1 MLAVRDSLPDWL
13 QRVWPQVSFLSAK
26 LKGQWDKS
34 TELKLRGVV
43 KAHFPEFSPELLQP
57 NLDSDCLHM
66 QFLRQSL
73 ATGDAKWLKRATQF
87 GGRHASFP
95 LMYSWDD
102 LSTEL
107 RKYLIYT
114 VVHFEP
120 GAPGATLQL
129 LPCSLVRF
137 IDYLEWLPSAGLS
150 AGWNTIRHYAGQL
163 STFSEVCGHGSII
176 GQDPVGYKV
185 WQENFSANVH
195 VSVAP
200 RGGDKPLYP
209 WHVRRLAQVY
219 SSGSPYD
226 KMWLATFS
234 QLWFTAL
241 RVGHF
246 SPRDDSA
253 DGMKHLVEWEH
264 IVPCEEFSCGVPR
277 PANHYFVDSAKN
289 RQKEDG
295 ESWSTA
301 TCCICEGVEASE
313 DELQAL
319 TALCPV
325 CALERWRLVSPD
337 STYVCCNPDTG
348 KPIKQGTFN
357 KELRRALNKALDY
370 IPQVDRE
377 AIIKQ
382 LSAKSFR
389 SGAATAIVTAGNAGF
404 VAAAFLGHSDPKITK
419 KYYHKGGDSERLQ
432 VAPALAAGLM
442 DPPGRAVGPAK
453 SSPWNLREAGK

>member
-1 MLAVRDSLPDWL
+1 
-13 QRVWPQVSFLSAK
+13 VSFLSSQ
-26 LKGQWDKS
+26 LRGRWDKS
-34 TELKLRGVV
+34 TELKLRGVI
-43 KAHFPEFSPELLQP
+43 KSGFPEFAPELLRP
-57 NLDSDCLHM
+57 NLNSNSLHM
-66 QFLRQSL
+66 QFLRQGLVS
-73 ATGDAKWLKRATQF
+73 GDIKWLKRATQF

-107 RKYLIYT
+107 RKYLVYT

-129 LPCSLVRF
+129 LPCPLTRF
-137 IDYLEWLPSAGLS
+137 VDYLEWLPTAGLS
-150 AGWNTIRHYAGQL
+150 AGWSSIRHYAGQL
-163 STFSEVCGHGSII
+163 STFSAVCGYGSIHTQDAI
-176 GQDPVGYKV
+176 GYGV
-185 WQENFSANVH
+185 WQENFSANVQ

-209 WHVRRLAQVY
+209 WHVRRLARVY

-226 KMWLATFS
+226 LMWLSTFS
-234 QLWFTAL
+234 QLWFTAF

-246 SPRDDSA
+246 SPPDDSA

-277 PANHYFVDSAKN
+277 PANHYYVDSAKN

-295 ESWSTA
+295 ENWSTA
-301 TCCICEGVEASE
+301 TCCICQGVEASKE
-313 DELQAL
+313 ELQDL
-319 TALCPV
+319 EALCPV
-325 CALERWRLVSPD
+325 CALERWRKVAPD
-337 STYVCCNPDTG
+337 SAYVCCNPDTG
-348 KPIKQGTFN
+348 KPIKQGAFN
-357 KELRRALNKALDY
+357 KELRRGLNKALDY
-370 IPQVDRE
+370 IPEADRN

-442 DPPGRAVGPAK
+442 DASERTTRTA
-453 SSPWNLREAGK
+453 SLWNLREAGK